1 MLRSLDLGFD
11 QLSAWVVGQLQAQLP
26 EDLCFV
32 VGVGVL
38 QDSRDVGE
46 LVHDGLD
53 LGLGHARASGY
64 GLACCEYIGCA
75 LGFGLGDP
83 RGDGGRACSG
93 VERGAVLG

>member
-1 MLRSLDLGFD
+1 VLRSLDLGFD

-32 VGVGVL
+32 VGVGIL

-53 LGLGHARASGY
+53 LGLGHAGPPGR
-64 GLACCEYIGCA
+64 GLARCECVGRL